1 MPEKILVTGGAGYI
15 GSHAVFELKARGYHV
30 IVLDNLSTGHEWAL
44 RSDQFIRGDI
54 RDEVLLRAIF
64 QDHDFDT
71 VMHFA
76 AKSIVSESMKNPLDY
91 YDNNVVGAQRLIQ
104 AAVEGGVSRFI
115 FSSTAAV
122 YGETQK
128 GLISEG
134 SDKNPI
140 NPYGQ
145 SKRMIELILSDA
157 FTAHKLSSVSFRYF
171 NAAGARPEAGLG
183 EKHDPETHL
192 IPNILLSTM
201 SDKGPGLKVFGDNYP
216 TKDGTCVR
224 DYIHVKD
231 LAHAHADAVQYLER
245 EKGAHVFNLG
255 TGEGSSVFDILRAC
269 KAVLGQS
276 IDYEIAGRRAGDPPV
291 LVADVSKALEL
302 LGWSA
307 RENLNAMVSDAH
319 QFLTTQR

>member
-145 SKRMIELILSDA
+145 SKRMIELMLSDA
-157 FTAHKLSSVSFRYF
+157 LTAHKLSSVSFRYF

-245 EKGAHVFNLG
+245 EKDAHVFNLG

>member
-15 GSHAVFELKARGYHV
+15 GSHAVFELKARGYQV
-30 IVLDNLSTGHEWAL
+30 TVLDNLSTGHEWAL
-44 RSDQFIRGDI
+44 RSDQFIQGDI

-64 QDHDFDT
+64 RDHDFDT

-134 SDKNPI
+134 SDENPI

-145 SKRMIELILSDA
+145 SKRMIELMLSDA

-201 SDKGPGLKVFGDNYP
+201 SDNGPGLKVFGDNYP

-245 EKGAHVFNLG
+245 AEGAHVFNLG
-255 TGEGSSVFDILRAC
+255 TGQGSSVFDILRAC

-276 IDYEIAGRRAGDPPV
+276 IDYEIADRRAGDPPV
-291 LVADVSKALEL
+291 LVADVSKALEI

-307 RENLNAMVSDAH
+307 KENLNAMVSDAH
-319 QFLTTQR
+319 QFLMNHR

>member
-15 GSHAVFELKARGYHV
+15 GSHAVFELKARGYQV
-30 IVLDNLSTGHEWAL
+30 TVLDNLSTGHEWAL
-44 RSDQFIRGDI
+44 RSDQFIQGDI

-64 QDHDFDT
+64 RDHDFDT

-134 SDKNPI
+134 SKKNPI

-145 SKRMIELILSDA
+145 SKRMIELMLSDA

-201 SDKGPGLKVFGDNYP
+201 SDNGPGLKVFGDNYP

-245 EKGAHVFNLG
+245 AKGTHVFNLG
-255 TGEGSSVFDILRAC
+255 TGQGSSVFDILRAC

-276 IDYEIAGRRAGDPPV
+276 IDYEIADRRAGDPPV
-291 LVADVSKALEL
+291 LVSDVSKALEL

-307 RENLNAMVSDAH
+307 KENLNAMVSDAH
-319 QFLTTQR
+319 QFLMNHR

>member
-1 MPEKILVTGGAGYI
+1 MRVLVTGGSGFI
-15 GSHAVFELKARGYHV
+15 GSCIADALYNRGLEPV
-30 IVLDNLSTGHEWAL
+30 IFDRVINPWSEKYETWSAICELDNIDAVIHC
-44 RSDQFIRGDI
+44 
-54 RDEVLLRAIF
+54 
-64 QDHDFDT
+64 
-71 VMHFA
+71 A
-76 AKSIVSESMKNPLDY
+76 ASHVVSESVQNPLDY

-145 SKRMIELILSDA
+145 SKRMIELMLSDA
-157 FTAHKLSSVSFRYF
+157 FTAYKLSSVSFRYF
-171 NAAGARPEAGLG
+171 NAAGAKPEAGLG

-201 SDKGPGLKVFGDNYP
+201 SDNGPGLKVFGDNYP

-245 EKGAHVFNLG
+245 AKGTHVFNLG
-255 TGEGSSVFDILRAC
+255 TGQGSSVFDILRAC

-276 IDYEIAGRRAGDPPV
+276 IDYKIADRRAGDPPV

-307 RENLNAMVSDAH
+307 KEDLNAMVSDAH
-319 QFLTTQR
+319 QFLMNHR

>member
-15 GSHAVFELKARGYHV
+15 GSHAVFELKARGYQV
-30 IVLDNLSTGHEWAL
+30 TVLDNLSTGHEWAL

-64 QDHDFDT
+64 QDNDFDT

-134 SDKNPI
+134 SNKNPI

-145 SKRMIELILSDA
+145 SKRMIELMLSDA

-201 SDKGPGLKVFGDNYP
+201 SDNGPGLKVFGDNYP

-245 EKGAHVFNLG
+245 AKGAHVFNLG
-255 TGEGSSVFDILRAC
+255 TGQGSSVFDILRAC

-276 IDYEIAGRRAGDPPV
+276 IDYEIADRRAGDPPV

-307 RENLNAMVSDAH
+307 KENLNAMVSDAH
-319 QFLTTQR
+319 QFLMNHR